1 MNNEVGK
8 IKELLINLE
17 TLQSHLHVLSV
28 VVQLEDDF
36 LLAEDE
42 FGNEYII
49 ESVKRKNILYDNGH
63 YVLNLKS
70 AGKGCIKF

>member
-1 MNNEVGK
+1 MRRVF
-8 IKELLINLE
+8 LITTTGQATR
-17 TLQSHLHVLSV
+17 TLS
-28 VVQLEDDF
+28 QLEDDF
-36 LLAEDE
+36 LLEEDE

>member
-1 MNNEVGK
+1 MF
-8 IKELLINLE
+8 LITTTGQATR
-17 TLQSHLHVLSV
+17 TLS
-28 VVQLEDDF
+28 QLEDDF

-42 FGNEYII
+42 YGNEYVI
-49 ESVKRKNILYDNGH
+49 ESVKRKNLLYDNGH